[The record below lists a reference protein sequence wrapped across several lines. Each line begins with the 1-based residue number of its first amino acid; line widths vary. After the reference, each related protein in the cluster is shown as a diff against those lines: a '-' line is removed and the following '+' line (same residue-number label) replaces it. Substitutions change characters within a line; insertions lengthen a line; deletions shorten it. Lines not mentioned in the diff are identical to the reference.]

1 MESNRGLAREEL
13 SGGCMSAS
21 FIQSVAFDTLMLILM
36 VSAPAML
43 VALVVGLVVSILQA
57 TTQVNEMTLAYIPK
71 IVGIYAT
78 LIAFGGFIIERLMT
92 FTRGIFSDFSRFI
105 Q

>member
-1 MESNRGLAREEL
+1 
-13 SGGCMSAS
+13 MSAS

>member
-1 MESNRGLAREEL
+1 
-13 SGGCMSAS
+13 MSAS
-21 FIQSVAFDTLMLILM
+21 FIQSVAFDTLMLILL